1 MVTENQ
7 LVREHQQTYRSFIRW
22 SVIFSVHV
30 IVILALLA
38 VFRT

>member
-7 LVREHQQTYRSFIRW
+7 FVREHQNTYKSFIRW
-22 SVIFSVHV
+22 AVIGGAHV

-38 VFRT
+38 IFRT

>member
-7 LVREHQQTYRSFIRW
+7 LLREHQSTYKSFIRW
-22 SVIFSVHV
+22 TVIFSVH
-30 IVILALLA
+30 ILVILALLA